1 MDSSARLS
9 PPLARVWHG
18 SVMRDGAAALF
29 LLSSLF
35 VRRDFNI
42 AARSAHCPVVVWRAA
57 AYWLCTRSRGR
68 SAAASIQEWGRL
80 GPYGNMVH
88 FMCIDAKSSLRRG
101 RFDSL
106 TARSLG
112 KLESIG
118 DFKEATSKQNWKL
131 TFWISRVEILQT
143 WINLN
148 FLSLWS
154 CSKPNYFFLLILMN
168 KRFRLLQRINR
179 LSFCGFH
186 LLL

>member
-42 AARSAHCPVVVWRAA
+42 AAGSAHCPVVVWRAA

-112 KLESIG
+112 KLESMGILRRPLQSRIENWLFG
-118 DFKEATSKQNWKL
+118 SVGRKFSKH
-131 TFWISRVEILQT
+131 E
-143 WINLN
+143 
-148 FLSLWS
+148 
-154 CSKPNYFFLLILMN
+154 LILT
-168 KRFRLLQRINR
+168 
-179 LSFCGFH
+179 S
-186 LLL
+186 